1 MPMEETHALPLV
13 VKVVD
18 NQVYGQQIVVG
29 QANIDFLQPY
39 FCDPWALSYTPVK
52 LPSMVLSPALPPV
65 LHRKPS
71 LGVGGTLAPLW
82 GWCPSSLASL
92 FLMLTSCVLSAA
104 LSVKKPDTVSK
115 GPRHLLPSQL
125 HE

>member
-18 NQVYGQQIVVG
+18 NQVYGQQVVVG

-52 LPSMVLSPALPPV
+52 IPSMVLSPAPPPA
-65 LHRKPS
+65 LHRKSS
-71 LGVGGTLAPLW
+71 LGVWGGPWLPCRVGAPLPW
-82 GWCPSSLASL
+82 LLSS
-92 FLMLTSCVLSAA
+92 
-104 LSVKKPDTVSK
+104 
-115 GPRHLLPSQL
+115 
-125 HE
+125 

>member
-71 LGVGGTLAPLW
+71 LGLGGDPGSLVGLVP
-82 GWCPSSLASL
+82 L
-92 FLMLTSCVLSAA
+92 FLGFFL
-104 LSVKKPDTVSK
+104 PDAHKLCSLCSPVC
-115 GPRHLLPSQL
+115 
-125 HE
+125 EEA

>member
-1 MPMEETHALPLV
+1 MEETHALPLV

-18 NQVYGQQIVVG
+18 NQVYGQQVVVG

-52 LPSMVLSPALPPV
+52 LPSMVLSPAPPPA

-71 LGVGGTLAPLW
+71 LGVGGGGGGGHPGSLVGLVPLFL
-82 GWCPSSLASL
+82 GFSLPEASL
-92 FLMLTSCVLSAA
+92 
-104 LSVKKPDTVSK
+104 
-115 GPRHLLPSQL
+115 SQAVFSL
-125 HE
+125 QPCL